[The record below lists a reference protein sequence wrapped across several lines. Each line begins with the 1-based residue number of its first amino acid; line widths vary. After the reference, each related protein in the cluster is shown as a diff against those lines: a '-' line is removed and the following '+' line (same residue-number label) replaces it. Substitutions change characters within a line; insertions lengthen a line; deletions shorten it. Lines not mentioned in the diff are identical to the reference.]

1 MDSILVKPVS
11 WSSVRSSKYL
21 THPSIQLFG
30 YTSDDKSIYI
40 KIPFVST
47 SIIQYSEPLGKEEL
61 DDIKSASKSED
72 IRRSLVSEDV
82 AIMIG
87 ASDFSDET
95 LFEEEGIYVD
105 PYGELT
111 SFFEQKKMT
120 CYNWVKVSQ
129 LKYIPKLSTS
139 TLNYQTNSKCIESV
153 VHDKQTRHKVLFWD
167 IETYTDADEFTN
179 PERDPIT
186 LISVVL
192 SDGVKPP
199 KGYLLTRIKMDPLEK
214 LSMDVDILYFE
225 SEKLLIEGFYDIWIK
240 FDPDR
245 SVTYNGFSYDIPYLI
260 SRTNKLDIKVGRLG
274 KIRTLNA
281 WVKSQ
286 MIMTGGGPER
296 KKRFITPG
304 VEEIDL
310 LMYFKLRYPSFPNH
324 KLDTVGEKLLNMGKT
339 GLSIDEMFAIFKKG
353 DPKEMTKAGY
363 YSIIDSILLYNL
375 YYGYGDTNYMI
386 NESVEF
392 DLEWICNK
400 TAVTAEN
407 LLLMSPKETVKMLG
421 YSVDPGVITRETGT
435 LLSNERHLKNNGD
448 FTIKPKFG
456 IYTNVYVYDYSEVLY
471 DIMSQ
476 SFDNV
481 TKESSDLLKGSG
493 IVLAR
498 ALWDSS
504 YTQTNSQHIE
514 SYIDQLNVE
523 GIIVDL
529 NRNSLVTISPI
540 ENEMLKLQGIYTI
553 YAILSPIARYMVDSK
568 NNIVTCHG
576 RSEICRPNATIEED
590 IIAGW
595 IEHIMDKNPNYK
607 IYPLTVYTPIEKLVR
622 KIKVDSVDEYS
633 SNGIKKLLYQQIKP
647 ISTFKFVKYVYTPSG
662 VEVYKN
668 QNTKDLDLSRYNE
681 GIFALYDKLMQIQ
694 GNNLSKVYY

>member
-21 THPSIQLFG
+21 ARPAIQLFG
-30 YTSDDKSIYI
+30 YTPDNKSVYI

-47 SIIQYSEPLGKEEL
+47 SIIRYTEPLGKEEL
-61 DDIKSASKSED
+61 ADIKTSSKSED
-72 IRRSLVSEDV
+72 VRTSLIGENI

-95 LFEEEGIYVD
+95 LFDEEGIYVD

-111 SFFEQKKMT
+111 TFFEQKKMT
-120 CYNWVKVSQ
+120 CYNWLKISH

-139 TLNYQTNSKCIESV
+139 ELNYEAHVKFIEPI

-167 IETYTDADEFTN
+167 IETYTDAEEFTN

-192 SDGVKPP
+192 SDGVKSP

-214 LSMDVDILYFE
+214 LPMNVDILYYE
-225 SEKLLIEGFYDIWIK
+225 TEKLLIEGFYDLWSK

-260 SRTNKLDIKVGRLG
+260 SRTNKLDINVGRLG
-274 KIRTLNA
+274 KIRTLKA

-286 MIMTGGGPER
+286 VIMTGGGPER

-304 VEEIDL
+304 VEEIDM

-339 GLSIDEMFAIFKKG
+339 GLSIDEMFSIFKKG

-386 NESVEF
+386 NESVEY
-392 DLEWICNK
+392 DMEWICNK

-407 LLLMSPKETVKMLG
+407 LLLMSPKEVVEMLG
-421 YSVDPGVITRETGT
+421 YSVDPGVVTRESSM
-435 LLSNERHLKNNGD
+435 LLSDGLHLKNNGD

-456 IYTNVYVYDYSEVLY
+456 VYADVYVYDYSELLY

-476 SFDNV
+476 SFDTV
-481 TKESSDLLKGSG
+481 TREASNLLKGSG

-514 SYIDQLNVE
+514 SYIDQINTE
-523 GIIVDL
+523 GVIVDL
-529 NRNSLVTISPI
+529 NKNSLVTIEPI
-540 ENEMLKLQGIYTI
+540 DSDMLKLQGQYSIYV
-553 YAILSPIARYMVDSK
+553 ILSPIARYMVDST

-576 RSEICRPNATIEED
+576 RSDICKPKDNIEED
-590 IIAGW
+590 VIAEW
-595 IEHIMDKNPNYK
+595 IEHIMNKNPNYQ
-607 IYPLTVYTPIEKLVR
+607 ISPITVDTPIEKLVR
-622 KIKVDSVDEYS
+622 KIKVDKNDEFS
-633 SNGIKKLLYQQIKP
+633 SNEIKSNLYQQTKP
-647 ISTFKFVKYVYTPSG
+647 ITTFKFVEYVFTPSG
-662 VEVYKN
+662 VQVYKN
-668 QNTKDLDLSRYNE
+668 QKTKDLDLTKYNE
-681 GIFALYDKLMQIQ
+681 SLFMLYDKLMGIQ
-694 GNNLSKVYY
+694 GSNLDKVYY